1 MIQVDKDIPVPTRRS
16 RTLYPYEEMEVGDSF
31 FLEDMPLQQVCTSNL
46 RAGKRSGKKF
56 SARTEDGGVRVWRIV

>member
-31 FLEDMPLQQVCTSNL
+31 FLEDMPLQQVCNSNL
-46 RAGKRSGKKF
+46 RAAKRSGKKF